1 MKRFVRER
9 RRKQLGQH
17 IFTPSSVVARA
28 DYRHVSEFGQ
38 RLTADS
44 AGRDRSVGVYAD
56 GFELA
61 LAGSER
67 AAERDPFGAASG
79 TERRVLE
86 VRADFASKA
95 APTRKRE

>member
-17 IFTPSSVVARA
+17 IFTPSAVVACA
-28 DYRHVSEFGQ
+28 DYSHVSEFGQ

-44 AGRDRSVGVYAD
+44 AGRDRAVGVYAA

-61 LAGSER
+61 LAGGEFSK
-67 AAERDPFGAASG
+67 
-79 TERRVLE
+79 
-86 VRADFASKA
+86 FA
-95 APTRKRE
+95 PR